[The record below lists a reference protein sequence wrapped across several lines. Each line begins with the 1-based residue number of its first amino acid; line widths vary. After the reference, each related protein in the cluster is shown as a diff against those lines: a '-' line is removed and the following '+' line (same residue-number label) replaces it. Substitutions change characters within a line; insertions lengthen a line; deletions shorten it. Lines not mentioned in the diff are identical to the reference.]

1 MEHINDVQQLARV
14 VLTPDAPGYEEEVSG
29 FQTGF
34 RQRPEVVIGAA
45 DADEVRRA
53 VAYAAGRGLSVSVQ
67 ATGHGLPGASEGG
80 LLITTRRMDEVRVD
94 PAARTARVGAGV
106 RWAQVVAATAPHG
119 LAPLSGSSP
128 GVGAVSYVLGGGIG
142 LLGRRF
148 GYASDHVRALEVVT
162 ADGALRRLTPHG
174 PDRDLWAA
182 LLGGGNVVRLGVVT
196 AMEIDLFPVAAL
208 YGGYLRYGEE
218 SVAAAVRAY
227 LEWTRGVPDEMT
239 SGLAVLVYPDAPG
252 LPEHLRGR
260 YVATVSVAYAGD
272 ATTGARLVAPLRA
285 AAPVLEDT
293 LRELPYA
300 ENATVYAEPDQPHA
314 YYGDNAMVRDLDAD
328 SALRVLK
335 ATGPGQPVWSV
346 TQLSH
351 LGGALAR
358 GGAEGGGGLDSVPH
372 RSAAYAVRMLSAL
385 TPDVDVPRVRA
396 LHREVFALLGEQVLG
411 RAGNFA
417 FGGGDEV
424 SGLHDA
430 EATARLSLTKRRY
443 DAGGVFAHG

>member
-1 MEHINDVQQLARV
+1 MDHTNDVQHIARV
-14 VLTPDAPGYEEEVSG
+14 VLGPADPGYDEEVAG

-34 RQRPEVVIGAA
+34 RHRPELVVGAA

-53 VAYAAGRGLSVSVQ
+53 VTYAAGRGLTVSVQ
-67 ATGHGLPGASEGG
+67 ATGHGLPGASDGG
-80 LLITTRRMDEVRVD
+80 LLITTRRMDGVRID
-94 PAARTARVGAGV
+94 PAARTARIDAGV
-106 RWAQVVAATAPHG
+106 RWAQVVAAASPHG

-162 ADGALRRLTPHG
+162 ADGELRRLTARG
-174 PDRDLWAA
+174 PDGDLWRA
-182 LLGGGNVVRLGVVT
+182 LLGGGNAVRLGVVT
-196 AMEIDLFPVAAL
+196 AMEIDLFPVDAL
-208 YGGYLRYGEE
+208 YGGYVRYGEE
-218 SVAAAVRAY
+218 SVERAVRAY

-239 SGLAVLVYPDAPG
+239 SGLAVMPYPDAPG

-260 YVATVSVAYAGD
+260 YVATVSVAYSGD
-272 ATTGARLVAPLRA
+272 GAAGARLVAPLRA

-314 YYGDNAMVRDLDAD
+314 YYGDNAMVRDLDAET
-328 SALRVLK
+328 ALRVVK
-335 ATGPGQPVWSV
+335 ATGPGQRVWSV
-346 TQLSH
+346 TQISH
-351 LGGALAR
+351 LGGALGR
-358 GGAEGGGGLDSVPH
+358 SGGGGLDSVPY

-385 TPDVDVPRVRA
+385 TPDTGVARVRA
-396 LHREVFALLGEQVLG
+396 LHREVFGLLGEQVLG
-411 RAGNFA
+411 RAGNFS

-424 SGLHDA
+424 EGLHDA
-430 EATARLSLTKRRY
+430 TLSAALSQTKRRY
-443 DAGGVFAHG
+443 DATGVF

>member
-1 MEHINDVQQLARV
+1 MEHMNDIQQVARV
-14 VLTPDAPGYEEEVSG
+14 VHTPADPGYEEEASG

-34 RQRPEVVIGAA
+34 RQRPELVVGAA

-53 VAYAAGRGLSVSVQ
+53 VTYAAGRGLSVSVQ
-67 ATGHGLPGASEGG
+67 ATGHGMPGAREGG
-80 LLITTRRMDEVRVD
+80 LLITTHRMDEVHID
-94 PAARTARVGAGV
+94 PAARTARIGAGV
-106 RWAQVVAATAPHG
+106 RWAQVVAAASPHG

-162 ADGALRRLTPHG
+162 ADGALRRLTPEG
-174 PDRDLWAA
+174 PDGDLWRA

-196 AMEIDLFPVAAL
+196 AMEIDLFPVSLL

-218 SVAAAVRAY
+218 SVEAAVRAY
-227 LEWTRGVPDEMT
+227 LEWTRGVPDEMA
-239 SGLAVLVYPDAPG
+239 SGFAVMVYPDAPG

-260 YVATVSVAYAGD
+260 YVASVSVAYAGD
-272 ATTGARLVAPLRA
+272 AAAGARLVAPLRA
-285 AAPVLEDT
+285 AAPVVEDT

-328 SALRVLK
+328 TAVRVLK

-346 TQLSH
+346 TQISH

-358 GGAEGGGGLDSVPH
+358 GAAGGGGPDSVPY

-385 TPDVDVPRVRA
+385 TPEVDVPRVRA
-396 LHREVFALLGEQVLG
+396 LHREAFALLGEQVLG
-411 RAGNFA
+411 RAANFS
-417 FGGGDEV
+417 FGGGDEL

-430 EATARLSLTKRRY
+430 EIAARLSLTKRRY
-443 DAGGVFAHG
+443 DAGDVF